1 MGRTHDKKAVTR
13 REFLRQ
19 AAVGAAVGL
28 GAASGLGQGLR
39 RAAAFSELGNMGETM
54 LFDFGGDFDLKQI
67 ETHGRGTAAELV
79 EAEGK
84 NRLRVTFGPAPDAGL
99 SLVAPGRGWDLSDRV
114 AVGLEMKNV
123 GEARVALRGRL
134 NGKDWIDGFVVL
146 EPGETDV
153 LEIILKRRREYP
165 GMKGVPGGHVTLWE
179 EADPRQISRVS
190 IAPSDPAGAST
201 LQIKSVSAVG
211 EYVQPPE
218 GGVAP
223 ELLPFVDRYG
233 QYKHKQW
240 PGKTQSEDDF
250 ATQRKRED
258 KDLDAHA
265 GPDGWNQYGGWAA
278 GPKLEATGH
287 FRVEKYEGKW
297 WLVDPE
303 GRLFWSHGITCLS
316 LETWTRVAEREAYFE
331 ELDEPFRRGDNY
343 DFASANLRRKYGES
357 WEAEAVAR
365 AHRRLRSWGMNTAA
379 NWSDERVCSR
389 RRTPYAVPIHYGSRQ
404 LGRFPYRDLDLFRQA
419 LGERLAQEQS
429 KTSDDPWCIGYFV
442 DNELK
447 WPAGGRAELAEDYY
461 RICHEEVRRAAPN
474 KLYLGSRLHDHMH
487 PYGGP
492 EDVVRAAARHCDV
505 VSVNRYRFSP
515 GDLRVPEG
523 VDKPI
528 MIGEWH
534 FGALDRGL
542 LHSGLRSIGSQRQRA
557 AGYQHYVRTA
567 LRHPHIIGTHW
578 FQYRDQMVSGRFDGE
593 NYQIGFI
600 DICDTPYW
608 ETTAASREVGGEVYA
623 IRGGR

>member
-1 MGRTHDKKAVTR
+1 
-13 REFLRQ
+13 
-19 AAVGAAVGL
+19 
-28 GAASGLGQGLR
+28 
-39 RAAAFSELGNMGETM
+39 MGETM

-67 ETHGRGTAAELV
+67 ETHERGTAAELV

-84 NRLRVTFGPAPDAGL
+84 NCLCVTFGPTADAGL
-99 SLVAPGRGWDLSDRV
+99 SLAAPGRGWDLRDRV

-146 EPGETDV
+146 EPEETDV
-153 LEIILKRRREYP
+153 LEIILKRRKEYP

-179 EADPRQISRVS
+179 EADPGEISRVT
-190 IAPSDPAGAST
+190 IAPSDAEGEST
-201 LQIKSVSAVG
+201 VEVRRVRAVG
-211 EYVQPPE
+211 RYVEPPE
-218 GGVAP
+218 GGVAG

-240 PGKTQSEDDF
+240 PGKTQSDDDL

-258 KDLDAHA
+258 KDLDAHV
-265 GPDGWNQYGGWAA
+265 GPDGWNQYGGWEA

-303 GRLFWSHGITCLS
+303 GRLFWSHGITCLW
-316 LETWTRVAEREAYFE
+316 LETWTRVAEREACFE
-331 ELDEPFRRGDNY
+331 ELDERFRRGDNY

-357 WEAEAVAR
+357 WEEEALAL
-365 AHRRLRSWGMNTAA
+365 AHRRMRSWGMNTAG
-379 NWSDERVCSR
+379 NWTHERIYSE
-389 RRTPYAVPIHYGSRQ
+389 RRTPYTVAIHYASRE
-404 LGRFPYRDLDLFRQA
+404 LGRFPYRDLDLFRQC
-419 LGERLAQEQS
+419 LRERLAREQR

-442 DNELK
+442 DNELR
-447 WPAGGRAELAEDYY
+447 WPTAGRAEIAEEYY

-487 PYGGP
+487 PYGGT

-567 LRHPHIIGTHW
+567 LRHAHIIGTHW

-608 ETTAASREVGGEVYA
+608 ETIAASREVGGEVYA
-623 IRGGR
+623 IRRGR